1 MGMGGIRMI
10 KIVIHDLDD
19 WKLVKKIIR
28 FEEEE

>member
-1 MGMGGIRMI
+1 MGMGGVRMI
-10 KIVIHDLDD
+10 KIVIYDIED